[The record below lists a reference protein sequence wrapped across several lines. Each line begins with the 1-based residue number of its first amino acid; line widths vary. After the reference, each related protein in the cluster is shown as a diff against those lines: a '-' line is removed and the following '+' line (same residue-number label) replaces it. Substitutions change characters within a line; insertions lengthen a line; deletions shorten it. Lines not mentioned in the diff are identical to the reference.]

1 MKKTWLLRV
10 HRGLYYLYV
19 GIIINHWKDPYQPTR
34 IQWKVRPF
42 FFVAQ
47 MFSMPIGHAITTK
60 PTSLNTKPGNPGP
73 ASSETSLTQ
82 NSVCSKLSSAST
94 PRQRRR
100 NKKKAHICRK
110 CGMVIL
116 MEFIYIYTRIYTR
129 CEWIFCLN
137 RYHII
142 TVSLRCY
149 AFAGKIFSGS

>member
-116 MEFIYIYTRIYTR
+116 MEFIYIYIHVY
-129 CEWIFCLN
+129 IQDVNGFF
-137 RYHII
+137 
-142 TVSLRCY
+142 V
-149 AFAGKIFSGS
+149 